1 MIDAFGE
8 SLEAAKE
15 ELSTF
20 KRQEDYLES
29 LGQAYIGLISS
40 VTAQIKSQEETSI
53 NLVEMAASFQKVR

>member
-40 VTAQIKSQEETSI
+40 VTAQI
-53 NLVEMAASFQKVR
+53 